1 MQIPTRGWLLTC
13 GIGALIAAAF
23 VVRPEPAQAQF
34 GISIGGFPLGINL
47 HGFRGYRG
55 GYRGGRRHRAS
66 RSGDAEERSHTD
78 EPQRPGKPEKVV
90 ASAGAP
96 SSTEQMKVL
105 QQIASSAVVTDV
117 GSTKDLNEVGQQSV
131 AQKDRNRDYT
141 LRITE
146 IIDAFKKA
154 EKKGRDDARNE
165 ARREGRSSDL
175 RDLTSGD
182 VTAHAIEQSLDRAV
196 KNAKLDT
203 FERFVNE
210 AWTSERLRVAILE
223 RVQAELNP
231 LFEGN
236 NRGKAPMEALDSL
249 IQRAA
254 ESVYRRIF
262 ETSELLAASRSSSQ
276 FMQRLYQTH
285 GALVDSELRESADN
299 MLYKASLSAVARYE
313 AAMRRD
319 PNGYALR
326 YRAQRIVFDCLSEN
340 TEKLTSSETRRATLG
355 EIEYRIADASTSI
368 CSDWLETQFGSEKG
382 DLKPQRPMPIR
393 VIWSAEGPKDDP
405 SMYGRVTF

>member
-1 MQIPTRGWLLTC
+1 MQISKGWLLSC
-13 GIGALIAAAF
+13 GIGALVAAAF
-23 VVRPEPAQAQF
+23 VGRPEPAQAQF
-34 GISIGGFPLGINL
+34 GISIGGLPFGINL
-47 HGFRGYRG
+47 HGYRGYRG
-55 GYRGGRRHRAS
+55 GYRGGRRGRSS
-66 RSGDAEERSHTD
+66 RGDTEQTSRGDDPPRS
-78 EPQRPGKPEKVV
+78 GKPEKVV
-90 ASAGAP
+90 ASQGAP
-96 SSTEQMKVL
+96 TSTQQMDVL
-105 QQIASSAVVTDV
+105 KTQIASSAVASDV

-146 IIDAFKKA
+146 IITAFKR
-154 EKKGRDDARNE
+154 EESKGRNE
-165 ARREGRSSDL
+165 ARKEARGETRE
-175 RDLTSGD
+175 LTSGD

-223 RVQAELNP
+223 RVQNELSP

-249 IQRAA
+249 IQRAG

-262 ETSELLAASRSSSQ
+262 ETSELLAANRSSSQ

-285 GALVDSELRESADN
+285 GALVDSELRESADA

-313 AAMRRD
+313 TAMRRD
-319 PNGYALR
+319 ANGYALR

-340 TEKLTSSETRRATLG
+340 TEKLTSSERKRATLG
-355 EIEYRIADASTSI
+355 EIEYRIANASTSI
-368 CSDWLETQFGSEKG
+368 CASWLEDQFGSEKG
-382 DLKPQRPMPIR
+382 DLKPQKPMPIR